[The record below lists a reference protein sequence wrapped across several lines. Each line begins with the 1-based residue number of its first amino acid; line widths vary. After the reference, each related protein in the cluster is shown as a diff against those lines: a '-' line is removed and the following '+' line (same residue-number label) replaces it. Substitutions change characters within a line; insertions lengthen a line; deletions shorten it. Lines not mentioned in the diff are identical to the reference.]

1 MKKKIAVAA
10 LCLMLFLTGCQ
21 FGNSHIIVSG
31 TIGSKQVF
39 KIGKL
44 SCDVKEVKVYLAN
57 YQNIYGVAYGID
69 LWEHD
74 FGEDSLEQYVR
85 NVTLEELTRIYG
97 MDLLAE
103 SHEMTLTEEERG
115 KVKNAAGEYFA
126 SLSEAECEYLEVSE
140 SDIAVYYEHYALAQ
154 KIYHFLTESVNEE
167 VSDDE
172 ARVME
177 LQQIYV
183 TTSAKADEVSE
194 RLRNKE
200 DFAAIANNYNEL
212 PTIQVTVS
220 RDDLPTEVEE
230 VAFQLDNNEISGRIG
245 TENGYY
251 FIKCLN
257 KYNEELTEANKS
269 NIVEKREKEA
279 FDDAYNAL
287 MSTLSSSFNQD
298 VWEAVELDLGGEIKT
313 DSFFDVFDRHC
324 GEI

>member
-1 MKKKIAVAA
+1 MKKKIAAAA

-21 FGNSHIIVSG
+21 FGNSDIIVSG
-31 TIGSKQVF
+31 TIGSRQVF

-44 SCDVKEVKVYLAN
+44 ACDVKEAKVYLAN
-57 YQNIYGVAYGID
+57 YQNIYGVAYGIN

-74 FGEDSLEQYVR
+74 FGGDSLEQYIR

-97 MDLLAE
+97 MELLAE
-103 SHEMTLTEEERG
+103 SQGMTLSEEEQG
-115 KVKNAAGEYFA
+115 NVKSAANEYYS
-126 SLSEAECEYLEVSE
+126 SLSEAERDYLEVSE
-140 SDIAVYYEHYALAQ
+140 NDIAEYYEHYALAQ
-154 KIYHFLTESVNEE
+154 KIYHFLTDSVNEE

-177 LQQIYV
+177 LQQIFV
-183 TTSAKADEVSE
+183 SSRTKALEVSE
-194 RLRNKE
+194 RLLNHE
-200 DFAAIANNYNEL
+200 DFAAIANNYNEF

-220 RDDLPTEVEE
+220 RDDLPMEVEE
-230 VAFQLDNNEISGRIG
+230 VAFQLDNNEISGQIE

-287 MSTLSSSFNQD
+287 MATLSSSFNEA
-298 VWEAVELDLGGEIKT
+298 VWEAIELDIGGAIKT